1 MQRVVFEGEKAELDL
16 LVKLARRLNVRVE
29 TDTQGAALRSLKAGL
44 EELKQVRQGRR
55 TSRPASQLLDEL
67 RRGE

>member
-16 LVKLARRLNVRVE
+16 LVKLARRLNVTMEPDNR
-29 TDTQGAALRSLKAGL
+29 GAALRSLKAGL
-44 EELKQVRQGRR
+44 EELKQVRQGKRA
-55 TSRPASQLLDEL
+55 SRPASQLLDEL